1 MEDSDGDEPERIA
14 VGRVMSFVAFFAVVI
29 LVLGG
34 LHYYIWARLV
44 RDTRLPQPWAAALLA
59 GLIVVATGLPLM
71 RLVIRRWPG
80 AAQILGWPFYTW
92 LGVSML
98 LFFLLMGTDVAR
110 LLVWIGN
117 KLRSEPAPIDLARR
131 TLVARGVAGV
141 VTAAAGTL
149 TAVALRSALGPV
161 AVKRVPVTLA
171 RWPEAMNGFK
181 LVQLTDI
188 HVGPTIGRAFIETI
202 VAHTNA
208 LNPDLIAI
216 TGDLVDGTVEELRD
230 SVAPLAQLRARHGV
244 YFVTGNHEYFAGA
257 APWIGELT
265 RLGIRCLRNER
276 VTIGDG
282 DAGFDLAG
290 ADDRSGA
297 RSREPGHGED
307 LEKALAGLDP
317 EREVVLLAHQPKSV
331 FAAARFGI
339 GLQISG
345 HTHGG
350 QIWPFSYLVRLQQPF
365 IAGLHRHEGAQVYVS
380 RGTGYWGP
388 PMRLGAPAEITQLVL
403 TRGNEGFAQKEDDA
417 GAGSASRPT

>member
-1 MEDSDGDEPERIA
+1 
-14 VGRVMSFVAFFAVVI
+14 MSFVTFFAVVI

-44 RDTRLPQPWAAALLA
+44 RDTRLPQPWGAVLLA
-59 GLIVVATGLPLM
+59 GLVVLATGLPLM
-71 RLVIRRWPG
+71 RLVIRRWPD
-80 AAQILGWPFYTW
+80 AARILGWPFYTW
-92 LGVSML
+92 LGVAML
-98 LFFLLMGTDVAR
+98 LFFLLLPTAVAR
-110 LLVWIGN
+110 LVVWIGN
-117 KLRSEPAPIDLARR
+117 KLRSQPVPIDLARR
-131 TLVARGVAGV
+131 TLVARSVAGV

-181 LVQLTDI
+181 LVQLTDV

-216 TGDLVDGTVEELRD
+216 TGDLVDGSVEELRD
-230 SVAPLAQLRARHGV
+230 SVAPLAQLRARYGV
-244 YFVTGNHEYFAGA
+244 YFVTGNHEYFSGA
-257 APWIGELT
+257 APWIAELT

-276 VTIGDG
+276 VSIGDR
-282 DAGFDLAG
+282 DSGFDLAG
-290 ADDRSGA
+290 VDDRSGA
-297 RSREPGHGED
+297 RFGEPGHGED
-307 LEKALAGLDP
+307 LHKALAGLDP

-350 QIWPFSYLVRLQQPF
+350 QIWPFSYFVRLQQPF

-403 TRGNEGFAQKEDDA
+403 TRGNEGFAHGAGDGT
-417 GAGSASRPT
+417 GAGSASSPT